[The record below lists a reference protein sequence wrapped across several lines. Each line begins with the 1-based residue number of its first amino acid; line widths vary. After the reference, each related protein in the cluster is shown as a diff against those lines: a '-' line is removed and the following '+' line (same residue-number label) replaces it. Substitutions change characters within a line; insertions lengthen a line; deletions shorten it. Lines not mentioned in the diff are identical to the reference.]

1 MNLNS
6 EEEREGD
13 DKVKELIKVEINEN
27 DEQIVSARLLH
38 EFLEVKSRFND
49 WIKNRIEKYGF
60 IEGKDFTKIL
70 VQQFSRVVEQYD
82 YMLKVSMAKELCML
96 ESNEKGS
103 SARKYFLRIEDY
115 WNSPEMVMARAN
127 KIQQKTIND
136 YKAKLL
142 EYKPAVDLYN
152 NLMESKDT
160 LDMGK
165 VAKTLNFKNIGRNKL
180 FEILRNEEVLQINN
194 EPYQDYVNRGWFK
207 TIPSTY
213 TDQNNVTHIKIKTVV
228 YGKGLQAISK
238 ILIKLGYIKRNQNY
252 SLSAN

>member
-1 MNLNS
+1 MN
-6 EEEREGD
+6 
-13 DKVKELIKVEINEN
+13 ELIRVEISEN

-49 WIKNRIEKYGF
+49 WIKNRIERYGF

-70 VQQFSRVVEQYD
+70 VQQFSRAVEQYD
-82 YMLKVSMAKELCML
+82 YMLKVPMAKELCML

-103 SARKYFLRIEDY
+103 IARKYFLKIEDY

-127 KIQQKTIND
+127 KYQQKMIED
-136 YKAKLL
+136 YKEKLL

-180 FEILRNEEVLQINN
+180 FEILRNEKILQINN
-194 EPYQDYVNRGWFK
+194 EPYQEYVDRGWFK
-207 TIPSTY
+207 IIPSTY
-213 TDQNNVTHIKIKTVV
+213 TDSNEITHIKTKTVV
-228 YGKGLQAISK
+228 YGKGIEGISK
-238 ILIKLGYIKRNQNY
+238 LLFKLGFIKQNQSY
-252 SLSAN
+252 DLAVS